1 MPANPDGVERFR
13 DWQINSMEDYN
24 RQLIHVPILHCPADM
39 GTLREGL
46 EDVYV
51 EQFGRRRWEEHVVL
65 IGRFWQTVRTELDR
79 LDLNYHCVDLYQDGL
94 PICGKEV
101 QIAEETAAKGSENYQ
116 LLMKLVAK
124 GATLMGTEDPKLLLQ
139 EYRNLQAGL
148 ASKLGKDHSA
158 IATSAGSAELLTK
171 RDAYV
176 AQRIGKT
183 LMPGRTGILF
193 LGMMHKIGLHL
204 PGDILIRR
212 LHLDVTES
220 QDKDKK

>member
-1 MPANPDGVERFR
+1 MNETR
-13 DWQINSMEDYN
+13 DRDEFNGMDEYN

-46 EDVYV
+46 EDAYV
-51 EQFGRRRWEEHVVL
+51 KQFGRRCWEEHVVL
-65 IGRFWQTVRTELDR
+65 IEKFWQTVRTELDE

-94 PICGKEV
+94 PVCGKEL

-116 LLMKLVAK
+116 LLMELVAK
-124 GATLMGTEDPKLLLQ
+124 GATLVGTEDPKLLLQ

-158 IATSAGSAELLTK
+158 IATSAGSAEILTK
-171 RDAYV
+171 RDAYIG
-176 AQRIGKT
+176 QRIGKT

-193 LGMMHKIGLHL
+193 LGMMHKVDLHL
-204 PGDILIRR
+204 PDDIVIMSLN
-212 LHLDVTES
+212 LDIAGNR
-220 QDKDKK
+220 DKDNRSG